1 VDNYRL
7 KIKVGDHEFEAE
19 GPSDVVKEQFNAFK
33 ELIAT
38 MPSTSAANKPLA
50 SAQAQVD
57 NSVTADASGLAL
69 DKITR
74 TNGRF
79 VSLTARPESVEDAL
93 LLTLL
98 GQRMYRANDTV
109 TGSELIDGL
118 RQSGINVG
126 RVDWRLEK
134 MATQGLIIKI
144 GSGRAS
150 RYRLTNQGMSK
161 AQEIARTLISL
172 VP

>member
-1 VDNYRL
+1 MENYRL

-19 GPSDVVKEQFNAFK
+19 GPSDVVKEQFEAFK
-33 ELIAT
+33 EMIANVP
-38 MPSTSAANKPLA
+38 PSGIANKPLA
-50 SAQAQVD
+50 TAQAQMD
-57 NSVTADASGLAL
+57 NSVSADTNILAL

-74 TNGRF
+74 TEGRY
-79 VSLTARPESVEDAL
+79 VSLTARPGSIEDAL

-98 GQRMYRANDTV
+98 GQRTYRGNDTV
-109 TGSELIDGL
+109 TGSELMDGL
-118 RQSGINVG
+118 RQSGMNVG

-134 MATQGLIIKI
+134 MATEGLIIKI

-150 RYRLTNQGMSK
+150 RYRLTNQGMSR
-161 AQEIARTLISL
+161 AQEIARNLIAL

>member
-1 VDNYRL
+1 VDTYRL

-33 ELIAT
+33 DLIANIPT
-38 MPSTSAANKPLA
+38 TSAANKHLA
-50 SAQAQVD
+50 SAQVQVD
-57 NSVTADASGLAL
+57 NANSADAPMLAL

-74 TNGRF
+74 TDGRY
-79 VSLTARPESVEDAL
+79 VSLTARPETVEAAL

-98 GQRMYRANDTV
+98 GQRTFRGNDTV

-118 RQSGINVG
+118 RQSGMNVG

-134 MATQGLIIKI
+134 MANQGLIIKI

-161 AQEIARTLISL
+161 AQEVARNLISL